1 MFMPPVFPAHWHVS
15 QPVLI
20 ADTFSSLVWKVS
32 LPDGTPAIVKGLKPI
47 EDIADELRG
56 ADYLVW
62 RNGRGAVRLLGREMC
77 CDNKESPETSIRIPH
92 FRQ

>member
-47 EDIADELRG
+47 G
-56 ADYLVW
+56 
-62 RNGRGAVRLLGREMC
+62 G
-77 CDNKESPETSIRIPH
+77 STPEPQIFPLS
-92 FRQ
+92 

>member
-32 LPDGTPAIVKGLKPI
+32 LPDGTPAGTVAKL
-47 EDIADELRG
+47 A
-56 ADYLVW
+56 
-62 RNGRGAVRLLGREMC
+62 M
-77 CDNKESPETSIRIPH
+77 
-92 FRQ
+92 RQPFV

>member
-47 EDIADELRG
+47 EDIADG
-56 ADYLVW
+56 PQNG
-62 RNGRGAVRLLGREMC
+62 RNGDGNA
-77 CDNKESPETSIRIPH
+77 D
-92 FRQ
+92 

>member
-32 LPDGTPAIVKGLKPI
+32 LPDGTPAIVKGLKP
-47 EDIADELRG
+47 A
-56 ADYLVW
+56 
-62 RNGRGAVRLLGREMC
+62 LLQIVGG
-77 CDNKESPETSIRIPH
+77 DKLI
-92 FRQ
+92 

>member
-32 LPDGTPAIVKGLKPI
+32 LPDGTPAIVKGLKRHCCKVS
-47 EDIADELRG
+47 DE
-56 ADYLVW
+56 A
-62 RNGRGAVRLLGREMC
+62 AFC
-77 CDNKESPETSIRIPH
+77 
-92 FRQ
+92 

>member
-47 EDIADELRG
+47 EDIAFDAIFLYTVTEAG
-56 ADYLVW
+56 
-62 RNGRGAVRLLGREMC
+62 
-77 CDNKESPETSIRIPH
+77 
-92 FRQ
+92 

>member
-20 ADTFSSLVWKVS
+20 ADTFSSLVWKAS

-47 EDIADELRG
+47 IALTILTLIAITTPYGCSTQKND
-56 ADYLVW
+56 
-62 RNGRGAVRLLGREMC
+62 
-77 CDNKESPETSIRIPH
+77 
-92 FRQ
+92 

>member
-1 MFMPPVFPAHWHVS
+1 MPPVFPAHWHVS

-47 EDIADELRG
+47 EDIAFDAIFLYTVTE
-56 ADYLVW
+56 
-62 RNGRGAVRLLGREMC
+62 
-77 CDNKESPETSIRIPH
+77 PRICEV
-92 FRQ
+92 FNAE